1 MLLSAPGA
9 CVEAR
14 CGFAWK
20 GTLWSIQQRWRMHC
34 SRHSAFAFV
43 WTGRP
48 ATARAA
54 ARTAKCIC
62 RTSSGRTHRRQIQVV
77 GVQLSVKSTT
87 RCVQQVLQAK
97 NLCNIW
103 RIGCVLPDR
112 RAHTPSR
119 TSNAS
124 QNRSCSC
131 SWELAACSSGG
142 SRIATF
148 QDFSK
153 NQVPTNLR
161 IGARQLGMQAILASA
176 ATQRRMTSRLAQRCP
191 PSHFLRRRRQ
201 VIL

>member
-1 MLLSAPGA
+1 
-9 CVEAR
+9 
-14 CGFAWK
+14 
-20 GTLWSIQQRWRMHC
+20 MHC
-34 SRHSAFAFV
+34 L
-43 WTGRP
+43 RP
-48 ATARAA
+48 AL
-54 ARTAKCIC
+54 
-62 RTSSGRTHRRQIQVV
+62 QVV

-112 RAHTPSR
+112 RTHTPSR

-131 SWELAACSSGG
+131 SREPAACSSGG

-153 NQVPTNLR
+153 NQVADCKSCWPVSR
-161 IGARQLGMQAILASA
+161 GVCCLGFTAFESLFQFASEGTDKLANWCQTAWDAGKA
-176 ATQRRMTSRLAQRCP
+176 ARCP
-191 PSHFLRRRRQ
+191 
-201 VIL
+201 V